1 MQTFDITKEE
11 YISVLETEVDTLL
24 LRQYYNPEI
33 EGTGHFRTASSV
45 LQMRIDELKSQL

>member
-11 YISVLETEVDTLL
+11 YISVLETEMDTLL

-33 EGTGHFRTASSV
+33 EGTLIFTV
-45 LQMRIDELKSQL
+45 IDALEAV